1 MENIKNYFTRTFSSL
16 KIRNFKL
23 YFIGQT
29 ISLVGSWMQTI
40 AQDWLVLKLTG
51 SGTQLGLI
59 SALQFLPILFFAS
72 WGGVIADRFDKRK
85 ILYYTQ
91 AALGLLALILGVVV
105 ALNAIQLW
113 MVYVLALALGFTNAL
128 NNPTRQAFVF
138 EMVGKDEIQNAV
150 TLNSAQFNL
159 ARALGP
165 AFAGILIATVGLA
178 LCFILNGLSF
188 IAVLIALY
196 MMRKS
201 ELSTPPP
208 VPKTEGQVSEG
219 FKYAFSTPE
228 LAVTLLVM
236 AIIGTFAYEFS
247 VSLPLF
253 AKFTFNGDA
262 SSYAFLTASFGLG
275 AVLGGFFTASRR
287 QGQHNGLIKSALIFG
302 AAMLILSLA
311 PNLFLASV
319 ALLFVGAMSIN
330 LTSLANSTL
339 QLKSK
344 PEMRGRVLALWTT
357 AILGSTPIGGPI
369 IGFIGEHLTPR
380 WALALGG
387 AAAVFAA
394 GLGAWYME
402 RKKQPAPQI

>member
-1 MENIKNYFTRTFSSL
+1 
-16 KIRNFKL
+16 
-23 YFIGQT
+23 
-29 ISLVGSWMQTI
+29 MQTI